1 MGGVLVMITY
11 LMNQAILVAFN
22 MLNVWLDAY
31 KIKRALN
38 KNVQKSVRHGI
49 NFAAY
54 ATCVGLIIW
63 LFRLDWQNGLLFGAS
78 AFFNRQ
84 LSFDIPLNLRRGLK
98 WDYVSL
104 DKPPKALMDKI
115 EVRVFGYNGKAPV
128 FCYALLW
135 VGCGIMQLFM

>member
-1 MGGVLVMITY
+1 MVTY
-11 LMNQAILVAFN
+11 LINQAILIAFN
-22 MLNVWLDAY
+22 FLNIWLDAY
-31 KIKRALN
+31 KIKQALK
-38 KNVQKSVRHGI
+38 KNVPKSVRHGI

-54 ATCVGLIIW
+54 SACVGLIIW
-63 LFRLDWQNGLLFGAS
+63 LFKLGWQDGILFGAS

-115 EVRVFGYNGKAPV
+115 EVRIFGYNGKASI
-128 FCYALLW
+128 FCYSVLW
-135 VGCGIMQLFM
+135 IGCLIIKFFL